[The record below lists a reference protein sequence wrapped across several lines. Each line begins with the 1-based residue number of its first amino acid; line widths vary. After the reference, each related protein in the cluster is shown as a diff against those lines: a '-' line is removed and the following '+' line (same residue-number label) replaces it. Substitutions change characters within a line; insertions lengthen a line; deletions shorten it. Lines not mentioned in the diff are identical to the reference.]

1 VSLCRGGRFRLTV
14 KKSQILTMGL
24 QKGII
29 LLRQQST
36 PVTKQVTLRLQVTLQ
51 SLRQDG
57 VYKRRFLDQAFRLV
71 KPGGVIV
78 YSTCTINPGENEA
91 LVRYA
96 LNTYPCL
103 RLVPQVRALF
113 TAPFEQETV
122 LMLNLI

>member
-1 VSLCRGGRFRLTV
+1 
-14 KKSQILTMGL
+14 MGL